1 MSVAAS
7 GSDIVIYIVIGVLS
21 FIIGIIAGYLL
32 LSSYYSRRFFVVGK
46 ACSEADS
53 LVPLIMELE
62 KES

>member
-7 GSDIVIYIVIGVLS
+7 GSDIAIYIVIGILS

-32 LSSYYSRRFFVVGK
+32 LASYYGRRFGVVGT
-46 ACSEADS
+46 ACSDVDS
-53 LVPLIMELE
+53 LVPLIAELE